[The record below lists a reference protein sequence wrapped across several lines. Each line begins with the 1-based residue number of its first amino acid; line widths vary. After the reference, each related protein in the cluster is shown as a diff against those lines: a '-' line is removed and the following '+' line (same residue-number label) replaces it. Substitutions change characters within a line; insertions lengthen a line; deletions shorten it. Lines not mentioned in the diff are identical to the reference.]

1 MSLWEY
7 VQDRWSLLSFQGY
20 QHVSL
25 VVQSLLLATLV
36 ALAVACIAYRSR
48 RITDVALSLSSVGLT
63 LPAFALFGILIAF
76 VPNGIVVSVAALAF
90 YGTLPILRNA
100 VVGLSRVDPA
110 LVESA
115 RGMGMSRTAT
125 LLRLEIPL
133 AWPVIVTGIRVSAQM
148 LMGIAAIAAYV
159 SGPGLGS
166 FIFSGLSRIGGANAT
181 NSAWAGTLAIVVL
194 AVLLDLVLS
203 LLGRLTT
210 SRGIRV

>member
-1 MSLWEY
+1 
-7 VQDRWSLLSFQGY
+7 
-20 QHVSL
+20 
-25 VVQSLLLATLV
+25 
-36 ALAVACIAYRSR
+36 VACIAYRSR

>member
-7 VQDRWSLLSFQGY
+7 VQDRWSLLSFQSY
-20 QHVSL
+20 QHLSL
-25 VVQSLLLATLV
+25 VVQSLVIATVV
-36 ALAVACIAYRSR
+36 ALALACLAYRSQR
-48 RITDVALSLSSVGLT
+48 VSELALSVSSVGLT
-63 LPAFALFGILIAF
+63 LPSFALFGILIAF
-76 VPNGIVVSVAALAF
+76 IPNGIVISVAALAF

-100 VVGLSRVDPA
+100 VVGLSRVDPG

-125 LLRLEIPL
+125 LVRLEVPL
-133 AWPVIVTGIRVSAQM
+133 AWPVIITGIRISAQM
-148 LMGIAAIAAYV
+148 LMGIAAIAAYA

-194 AVLLDLVLS
+194 AIGLDLVLN